1 MSDQITNYAE
11 RLKSLLLYQFQ
22 QKANFTAFVD
32 AIAVSMQDLEDQ
44 AYRFFNELSLNEAVG
59 AQLDG
64 IGEILGETRQN
75 RTDDDYRAFLS
86 VRITINISRGEPE
99 TLISVLS
106 AITESTYV
114 ILTEVFPARLE
125 MFFNGTTI
133 PDNLI
138 ANMSLV
144 KPAGVQLVLISNPT
158 GTPFVFA
165 GDGDGEGFNE
175 YGLDLGGS
183 LAEIYS

>member
-114 ILTEVFPARLE
+114 I
-125 MFFNGTTI
+125 
-133 PDNLI
+133 
-138 ANMSLV
+138 
-144 KPAGVQLVLISNPT
+144 
-158 GTPFVFA
+158 
-165 GDGDGEGFNE
+165 
-175 YGLDLGGS
+175 
-183 LAEIYS
+183 